1 MALRAA
7 VSSTERG
14 LKPLTHFANPAGRGG
29 PIPMRAL
36 LVLFVT
42 LFISLKYDALVTS
55 IRHALLAGTQKSGT
69 TVLAAML
76 ASQPAV
82 LFAAHKE
89 LHFFDRAKNFNM
101 GTDKYISHFENDDTT
116 CPPPSVFEQVLMEA
130 TPFYV
135 ASRVACAR
143 IARTLPGTKLII
155 LLREP
160 IARAYS
166 EYQMKLRRMA
176 EQTSFMALL
185 KLHSDQ
191 LHSCVQEH
199 RGDYEAIRNCVPAA
213 LATHSRWTKL
223 ITAFKR
229 AEAKVGKWS
238 AVVSTCFRNVG
249 EQCDPWDPHANAA
262 DDSSRAP
269 VQNLVVSLNARSR
282 ESNDVLT
289 HTRHTNLARKS
300 TLAGKKAV
308 YNVSA
313 VPHQAADKCAASP
326 AFDYSSCFQYYREGI
341 ETVMTV
347 REAFM
352 GEVADFQ
359 ACASQYMANSTLDGV
374 DDTPEGEHVL
384 LPVASYS
391 VLDCIGCRCPSYPI
405 RRTASGM

>member
-1 MALRAA
+1 
-7 VSSTERG
+7 
-14 LKPLTHFANPAGRGG
+14 
-29 PIPMRAL
+29 MRAL
-36 LVLFVT
+36 LVLFIT
-42 LFISLKYDALVTS
+42 LFIPLKYDALVTS
-55 IRHALLAGTQKSGT
+55 IRHALIAGTQKSGT

-89 LHFFDRAKNFNM
+89 LHSFDRTKNFNM
-101 GTDKYISHFENDDTT
+101 GTDKYISHFDNDTT
-116 CPPPSVFEQVLMEA
+116 CPPQGVSEQVLMEA

-135 ASRVACAR
+135 ASRIACAR

-185 KLHSDQ
+185 NLHSDR
-191 LHSCVQEH
+191 LHRCVQEH
-199 RGDYEAIRNCVPAA
+199 RGDYEAIRNCVPPA

-238 AVVSTCFRNVG
+238 AVVSTCFGISVRLG
-249 EQCDPWDPHANAA
+249 EQCHPQANAA
-262 DDSSRAP
+262 DDSSLAP
-269 VQNLVVSLNARSR
+269 VQKLAASANAGSR
-282 ESNDVLT
+282 ESSDVFK
-289 HTRHTNLARKS
+289 HDASLARKS
-300 TLAGKKAV
+300 TVTGNTAV

-313 VPHQAADKCAASP
+313 VPNQAADKCAASP

-352 GEVADFQ
+352 GEIADFQ
-359 ACASQYMANSTLDGV
+359 SCAAQYMANATLDGF
-374 DDTPEGEHVL
+374 DATPEGAHVL
-384 LPVASYS
+384 LPATTY
-391 VLDCIGCRCPSYPI
+391 LQ
-405 RRTASGM
+405 RRTVFFMWLFTSGTCSCF

>member
-1 MALRAA
+1 
-7 VSSTERG
+7 
-14 LKPLTHFANPAGRGG
+14 
-29 PIPMRAL
+29 MRAL
-36 LVLFVT
+36 LVLFVS
-42 LFISLKYDALVTS
+42 LFIPLKYDGLVTS
-55 IRHALLAGTQKSGT
+55 IRHALIAGTQKSGT

-89 LHFFDRAKNFNM
+89 LHFFDRTKNFNM
-101 GTDKYISHFENDDTT
+101 GTDKYISHFDNDTT
-116 CPPPSVFEQVLMEA
+116 CPPQGVSEQVLMEA

-135 ASRVACAR
+135 ASRIACAR

-185 KLHSDQ
+185 NLHSDR
-191 LHSCVQEH
+191 LHRCVQDH
-199 RGDYEAIRNCVPAA
+199 RGDYAAIRNCVPPA

-223 ITAFKR
+223 IIAFKR

-238 AVVSTCFRNVG
+238 AVVSTCFGISVGLG
-249 EQCDPWDPHANAA
+249 EQCLPHANAA
-262 DDSSRAP
+262 DDSSLAP
-269 VQNLVVSLNARSR
+269 VQKLVASANAGSR
-282 ESNDVLT
+282 ESSDVFK
-289 HTRHTNLARKS
+289 HDISLARKS
-300 TLAGKKAV
+300 TVTGKTAV

-313 VPHQAADKCAASP
+313 VSNQAADKCATSP

-341 ETVMTV
+341 ETIMTV

-352 GEVADFQ
+352 GEIADFQ
-359 ACASQYMANSTLDGV
+359 SCAAQNTANSTLDGI
-374 DDTPEGEHVL
+374 DDTPEGACVS
-384 LPVASYS
+384 LPVTRYT
-391 VLDCIGCRCPSYPI
+391 VLRCVAAAVQL
-405 RRTASGM
+405 TEHAVGMWLFTSGTFSCFRVSTVGILDL